1 MSQDFNDWIRRLRDS
16 DETAFRM
23 FFEHFQQPIYR
34 FLYFKTGHA
43 QTAED
48 LLQETFLKVWAHRRS
63 LRENTS
69 LRSYLFTMAYR
80 LALNDLRY
88 HQTKNFHHPLT
99 DDEFLHTD
107 TPDSQLEE
115 IEFQSALQKAVE
127 DLPERPRLVFVL
139 SRVDELSYKEIAQQL
154 SISVKTVESHMGKA
168 LKLLRES
175 MARFF

>member
-1 MSQDFNDWIRRLRDS
+1 
-16 DETAFRM
+16 
-23 FFEHFQQPIYR
+23 
-34 FLYFKTGHA
+34 
-43 QTAED
+43 
-48 LLQETFLKVWAHRRS
+48 
-63 LRENTS
+63 
-69 LRSYLFTMAYR
+69 MAYR

-88 HQTKNFHHPLT
+88 HRTKNFHHPLT

-107 TPDSQLEE
+107 SPDSQLEE
-115 IEFQSALQKAVE
+115 MEFQSALQKAVE

-139 SRVDELSYKEIAQQL
+139 SRVDELSYKEIAQHL